1 MRRTTATPLIV
12 LAGVGVV
19 VGFLVEVA
27 SVSAGRASII
37 PPVTLTVSLV
47 AVAIILIALS
57 WPIRR
62 STTGHATRRIDPFRA
77 MRVAALA
84 KASSHAGALV
94 AGATVG
100 ILLFLLTRP
109 ILPALGSLWLVI
121 ASIVGSVALVVAALV
136 AEWFCTVPKDDDDD
150 AAPGGAPSHT

>member
-1 MRRTTATPLIV
+1 MRRTSATPLIV
-12 LAGVGVV
+12 LAAVGVV
-19 VGFLVEVA
+19 FGYLLEVA
-27 SVSAGRASII
+27 TVSAGRASII
-37 PPVTLTVSLV
+37 PPVTLAVSLV
-47 AVAIILIALS
+47 AIAIVLVALS

-62 STTGHATRRIDPFRA
+62 STTGRATRRIDPFRA

-84 KASSHAGALV
+84 KASSHAGSLV
-94 AGATVG
+94 AGAAIG

-109 ILPALGSLWLVI
+109 IVPALGSFWLVI

-136 AEWFCTVPKDDDDD
+136 AEWFCTVPKDEDDD

>member
-1 MRRTTATPLIV
+1 MKRTTATPLIV
-12 LAGVGVV
+12 LAAVGVV
-19 VGFLVEVA
+19 FGYLLEVA
-27 SVSAGRASII
+27 TVSAGRASII
-37 PPVTLTVSLV
+37 PPVTLAVSLV
-47 AVAIILIALS
+47 AIAIVLVALS

-62 STTGHATRRIDPFRA
+62 STTGRATRRIDPFRA

-84 KASSHAGALV
+84 KASSHAGSLV
-94 AGATVG
+94 AGAAIG

-109 ILPALGSLWLVI
+109 IVPALGSFWLVI

-136 AEWFCTVPKDDDDD
+136 AEWFCTVPKDEDDD

>member
-1 MRRTTATPLIV
+1 MRRTSATPLTV
-12 LAGVGVV
+12 LAAVGVV
-19 VGFLVEVA
+19 FGFLLEVA

-37 PPVTLTVSLV
+37 PPSTFTISLV
-47 AVAIILIALS
+47 AVAVVLIALS

-62 STTGHATRRIDPFRA
+62 STTGRASRRIDPFRA

-84 KASSHAGALV
+84 KASSHAGSLV
-94 AGATVG
+94 VGATVG

>member
-1 MRRTTATPLIV
+1 MKRTSATPLIV
-12 LAGVGVV
+12 LAAVGVV
-19 VGFLVEVA
+19 FGYLLEVA
-27 SVSAGRASII
+27 TVSAGRASII
-37 PPVTLTVSLV
+37 PPVTLAVFLV
-47 AVAIILIALS
+47 AIAIVLVALS

-62 STTGHATRRIDPFRA
+62 STTGRATRRIDPFRA

-84 KASSHAGALV
+84 KASSHAGSLV
-94 AGATVG
+94 AGAAIG

-109 ILPALGSLWLVI
+109 IVPALGSFWLVI

-136 AEWFCTVPKDDDDD
+136 AEWFCTVPKDEDDD